1 MGGVVSMEARHL
13 HGFVLQVFIVM
24 QFRQNWTRDNDTQL
38 IHAETTGGAGPSQ
51 PGGVGGGGWGGRTT
65 QARRHQQQATS
76 YNASSKLTLNV
87 KGCCGRKDATKLL
100 AYTLIS
106 RKCTATDG

>member
-1 MGGVVSMEARHL
+1 MEARHL

-51 PGGVGGGGWGGRTT
+51 PGGGGQPKHAVINNKLQATT
-65 QARRHQQQATS
+65 QVP
-76 YNASSKLTLNV
+76 N
-87 KGCCGRKDATKLL
+87 
-100 AYTLIS
+100 
-106 RKCTATDG
+106 

>member
-1 MGGVVSMEARHL
+1 MEARHL

-51 PGGVGGGGWGGRTT
+51 PGGVGGWENNPSTPSS
-65 QARRHQQQATS
+65 ATS
-76 YNASSKLTLNV
+76 YKLQ
-87 KGCCGRKDATKLL
+87 RKFQ
-100 AYTLIS
+100 
-106 RKCTATDG
+106 TDS